1 FFLIFI
7 LSWILASLF
16 NNSYEMRR
24 MQRFLPYLRSL
35 VSILFIH
42 LFITSFYI
50 VSFKEAIIS
59 RNFLFYSYLLS
70 AGAMISFRGILIV
83 AYKYYNNLTYNIRK
97 IAVVGSDQ
105 SVSEIFRLFD
115 SQNTTVYRFLEQV
128 DPKLDSVERQALIRQ
143 TIDELKEFCL
153 REQVNEIYLSIALV
167 NGELV
172 EEMSDFA
179 DKNFIY
185 FRLVTSFEVFGR
197 RSVNVEFMGHV
208 PILSLRREPLKVIVN
223 RMVKR
228 AFDIIFSSLVI
239 LLVFPI
245 LFPVVALLIKLESK
259 GPIVFKQ
266 LRTGRGGKSFW
277 CYKFRT
283 MRVNT
288 ESDQK
293 QAVKDDD
300 RITRFGAFMRRM
312 SIDEMPQFVN
322 VLLGQMSVVGPRPHM
337 LLHTEEYSQIIDKYL
352 VRHFITPGIT
362 GHAQVHGLRG
372 GTSDPEL
379 MKKRVEYDAWY
390 LENWSITLDI
400 KIILLTIWKV
410 LRSEGKAY

>member
-1 FFLIFI
+1 
-7 LSWILASLF
+7 
-16 NNSYEMRR
+16 
-24 MQRFLPYLRSL
+24 
-35 VSILFIH
+35 
-42 LFITSFYI
+42 SFYI

-70 AGAMISFRGILIV
+70 AGAMISFRGILII

-97 IAVVGSDQ
+97 IAVVGSDS
-105 SVSEIFRLFD
+105 SVSEIFRQFD

-128 DPKLDSVERQALIRQ
+128 DPSLGFAERQALIRQ

-167 NGELV
+167 DETLV

-185 FRLVTSFEVFGR
+185 FRLVTSFNVFGR

-208 PILSLRREPLKVIVN
+208 PVLSLRREPLKVLLN

-245 LFPVVALLIKLESK
+245 MFPLVALLIKLESR
-259 GPIVFKQ
+259 GPVIFKQ

-288 ESDQK
+288 ESDQR
-293 QAVKDDD
+293 QADKNDD

-312 SIDEMPQFVN
+312 SIDEMPQFIN

-337 LLHTEEYSQIIDKYL
+337 LLHTEEYSRIIDKYL

-372 GTSDPEL
+372 GTSNPDL

-390 LENWSITLDI
+390 LENWSLTLDI
-400 KIILLTIWKV
+400 KIILLTVWKV